1 MNEFTNEYK
10 FNEYKL
16 DEYLHTCD
24 VSSYLGAQ
32 NEIKMCSK
40 KQKFVCLK
48 KYGLWDWCNIDDTMI

>member
-1 MNEFTNEYK
+1 MNEYK

-40 KQKFVCLK
+40 KKKICLS
-48 KYGLWDWCNIDDTMI
+48 